1 MAERRICLYRW
12 TGTGWM
18 AEEGAPVAEQASQA
32 RDQVHL
38 RLATFNILADCF
50 PWFVRLAIDSEKRFA
65 ALVEEL
71 KRLDADILVMNE
83 VTANSLRYLLDS
95 EYVRKSYYVSELPTG
110 ANGTISGS
118 HGCVMFSKLP
128 MELCYALRM
137 ESMKREAIFGV
148 LEIANR
154 KIAVCSLHTVA
165 HQSPQNKAVRAKQ
178 LSRVVA
184 FAREQRLDGFFVAG
198 DLNLHYTAEDA
209 VVPANGLLDA
219 WAETHFGESDD
230 ANPGYTFDADLNSMI
245 PRYIPGEVRRMRLD
259 RILVSE
265 KCALVPEKPCKL
277 WATHAVDA
285 SRDIFLSDHFG
296 LVQDLRV
303 DPKGWHGKAS
313 VRRQLQEN
321 GAAPLEVHPVSNA
334 RFGLALVPHI
344 GWLALRMLGLR

>member
-1 MAERRICLYRW
+1 
-12 TGTGWM
+12 M

-245 PRYIPGEVRRMRLD
+245 PRYIPGEVR
-259 RILVSE
+259 E
-265 KCALVPEKPCKL
+265 
-277 WATHAVDA
+277 DA
-285 SRDIFLSDHFG
+285 AGSNSG
-296 LVQDLRV
+296 
-303 DPKGWHGKAS
+303 
-313 VRRQLQEN
+313 VREVCS
-321 GAAPLEVHPVSNA
+321 GA
-334 RFGLALVPHI
+334 
-344 GWLALRMLGLR
+344 